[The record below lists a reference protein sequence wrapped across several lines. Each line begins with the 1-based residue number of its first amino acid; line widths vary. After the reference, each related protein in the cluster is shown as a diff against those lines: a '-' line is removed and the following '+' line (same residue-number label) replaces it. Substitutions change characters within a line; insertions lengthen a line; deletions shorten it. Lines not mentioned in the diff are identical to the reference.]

1 MGCKSNK
8 QDYNM
13 EKLKLKKEQ
22 FELLSPFEQHFK
34 TAKGDYVRGLYA
46 RDVEKMQLVYNQ
58 LGYVLSSAACP
69 ACVLSM
75 VKVLGEQYYLYKNR
89 YFKDEKH
96 KGEN

>member
-1 MGCKSNK
+1 
-8 QDYNM
+8 M

-58 LGYVLSSAACP
+58 CCLSSLCAFYGQSAW
-69 ACVLSM
+69 
-75 VKVLGEQYYLYKNR
+75 
-89 YFKDEKH
+89 
-96 KGEN
+96 